1 MLSAESQEIS
11 PISYN
16 TLFDH
21 LSNFCYMFEK
31 YMNIPNN
38 DNEFINNLALG
49 FAGDRKNKHNVSY
62 LMCVAND
69 FKPKEPAEEK
79 AAKCVISIPDIKNN
93 KELNL
98 TVFVW
103 CDDGNSYGLPMSD
116 IYKLIDFNINRT
128 DDYPDEDKLWLSA
141 IHDSLVSIHRY
152 MHVMLLVS
160 LLSLDKDIL
169 KDITKELYRV
179 TLDRILD
186 AALQDVGDRVEH
198 IIEIGMYFYKDPE
211 TGVSVGVSND
221 GPVIKITNNIYLD
234 MNAIYKDIVHPDIK
248 ESFKSKMTLLHT
260 FVFDVA
266 IKSQEIR
273 NDINNI
279 QMQNATIH

>member
-1 MLSAESQEIS
+1 MLSTESQEIS

-31 YMNIPNN
+31 YINISNN
-38 DNEFINNLALG
+38 DNEFTNNLALG
-49 FAGDRKNKHNVSY
+49 FAGDRKNEHNVSY
-62 LMCVAND
+62 LMRVAND

-79 AAKCVISIPDIKNN
+79 ATKCIISIPDIKNN

-98 TVFVW
+98 TVSVW
-103 CDDGNSYGLPMSD
+103 CDDGSSYGLPMSE

-141 IHDSLVSIHRY
+141 IHDSLVTIHRY
-152 MHVMLLVS
+152 MHVMLIIS
-160 LLSLDKDIL
+160 LLSINKDIL

-186 AALQDVGDRVEH
+186 AALQDVGDKVEH

-221 GPVIKITNNIYLD
+221 GPVIRITNNIYLD

-248 ESFKSKMTLLHT
+248 ESLKSKMTLLHA

-279 QMQNATIH
+279 QMQKATIH